1 VDARVPEIV
10 DAMRDGDLLIVTAD
24 HGCDPTTPGTDHTRE
39 HTPLIAKVK
48 GVETGVALG
57 TRTTFAD
64 IGETVLDFYGMAGS
78 CGRGTSF
85 LKEVRGG

>member
-1 VDARVPEIV
+1 
-10 DAMRDGDLLIVTAD
+10 VTAD

-48 GVETGVALG
+48 GVDAGVPLG

-64 IGETVLDFYGMAGS
+64 IGETVLDFYGMAGA

-85 LKEVRGG
+85 LKEVRGA